1 MKTCLACC
9 AIALVLMTRVQ
20 AADKQQEWTGE
31 PRPLRGDY
39 QIYGGTLSEMLPP
52 TRNDRKVAIMVK
64 GDLAKDLFIQIGP
77 DVKQELVCSSSANYR
92 ERRRG
97 DIACAHTKDTGYTC
111 YFGLDLRTG
120 KGTYGAIC

>member
-1 MKTCLACC
+1 MKSHFACC
-9 AIALVLMTRVQ
+9 AMALALFATAQ
-20 AADKQQEWTGE
+20 AADKQKEWTGE

-52 TRNDRKVAIMVK
+52 TQGDRKVAIMVK
-64 GDLAKDLFIQIGP
+64 GELARELFAQIGP
-77 DVKQELVCSSSANYR
+77 DVRQEQACSSSADYR

-97 DIACAHTKDTGYTC
+97 DISCVHIKEAGYEC

>member
-1 MKTCLACC
+1 MNTRLACC
-9 AIALVLMTRVQ
+9 AMALAVFLPSQ
-20 AADKQQEWTGE
+20 AADKPPAWTGE

-64 GDLAKDLFIQIGP
+64 GELARELFAQLGP
-77 DVKQELVCSSSANYR
+77 DVKQEQACSSSADYR

-97 DIACAHTKDTGYTC
+97 DISCVHTKEAGYAC

-120 KGTYGAIC
+120 KGMYGAIC

>member
-1 MKTCLACC
+1 MALA
-9 AIALVLMTRVQ
+9 LFSPSQ
-20 AADKQQEWTGE
+20 AADKPPAWTGE
-31 PRPLRGDY
+31 PHPLRGDY

-64 GDLAKDLFIQIGP
+64 GELARELFAQLGP
-77 DVKQELVCSSSANYR
+77 DVKQEQACSSSADYR

-97 DIACAHTKDTGYTC
+97 DITCVHTKGAAYEC

-120 KGTYGAIC
+120 KGMYGAIC

>member
-1 MKTCLACC
+1 MKPHFARCAMALALFST
-9 AIALVLMTRVQ
+9 AQ
-20 AADKQQEWTGE
+20 AADKQREWTGE

-52 TRNDRKVAIMVK
+52 TQGDRKVAIMVK
-64 GDLAKDLFIQIGP
+64 GELARELFSQIGP
-77 DVKQELVCSSSANYR
+77 DVRQEQACSSSADYR

-97 DIACAHTKDTGYTC
+97 DITCVYTKEAGYEC

>member
-1 MKTCLACC
+1 MSTRLACC
-9 AIALVLMTRVQ
+9 AMALALFSTAH
-20 AADKQQEWTGE
+20 AADKPREWSGE

-39 QIYGGTLSEMLPP
+39 QIYGGTLSDMLPP
-52 TRNDRKVAIMVK
+52 TRNDRKVAIMLK
-64 GDLAKDLFIQIGP
+64 GELARELFDQLGP
-77 DVKQELVCSSSANYR
+77 DVQQEQACSSSAGYR

-97 DIACAHTKDTGYTC
+97 DITCVHTKGAAYEC

>member
-1 MKTCLACC
+1 MNTRLACC
-9 AIALVLMTRVQ
+9 AMALALFSPSQ
-20 AADKQQEWTGE
+20 AADKPPAWTGE

-39 QIYGGTLSEMLPP
+39 KIYGGTLSDMLPP

-64 GDLAKDLFIQIGP
+64 GELARELFAQLGP
-77 DVKQELVCSSSANYR
+77 DVKQEQACSSSADYR

-97 DIACAHTKDTGYTC
+97 DITCVHTKGAAYEC

-120 KGTYGAIC
+120 KRMYGAIC

>member
-1 MKTCLACC
+1 MTTRLACY
-9 AIALVLMTRVQ
+9 AIALALFSTAH
-20 AADKQQEWTGE
+20 AADKQRAWTGE

-64 GDLAKDLFIQIGP
+64 GELARELFAQLGP
-77 DVKQELVCSSSANYR
+77 DIKQEQACSSSADYR

-97 DIACAHTKDTGYTC
+97 DIACVRTKEAAYEC